1 MTGGNPSLRLR
12 AFTSVLIATAFLL
25 LACSGAILFLSP
37 PGRVANWTD
46 WRMLGLTK
54 RDWTGLHVWFSAVFV
69 VATIVHT
76 VLNFRPLVNYFKD
89 RLARRVGFRPEWVAA
104 LGVCGV
110 VFAGTRAGLP
120 PFSTFLDFNERV
132 KRSWEEPR
140 AAAPIP
146 HAELLTLQ
154 ELAAKAEVPLDV
166 ALQRLAQHGLK
177 DASPEI
183 IVANLASRNDLSAQR
198 VYEILQGARSR
209 GGGGGRG
216 AGGGP
221 GQGAAPSRGGNSGYR
236 GEGGGGRGA
245 GGGGGPGR
253 MTLTEFCESRS
264 LDVTQAQ
271 ARLQAKGIQFAP
283 GRTLREIAVDN
294 GFERPYE
301 IVDIVEGKTK

>member
-89 RLARRVGFRPEWVAA
+89 RFTRRVGFRPEWVVA
-104 LGVCGV
+104 LVVCGV

-140 AAAPIP
+140 GAAPIP

-154 ELAAKAEVPLDV
+154 ELAAKAEVPLEV

-183 IVANLASRNDLSAQR
+183 IVANLASRNGLPAQR
-198 VYEILQGARSR
+198 VYEILQGTRAR
-209 GGGGGRG
+209 GGGAGRG
-216 AGGGP
+216 AGGG
-221 GQGAAPSRGGNSGYR
+221 GESGYR

-264 LDVTQAQ
+264 VDVTQAQ
-271 ARLQAKGIQFAP
+271 ARLQTKGIQFAP
-283 GRTLREIAVDN
+283 GRTLREIALDN
-294 GFERPYE
+294 GYDRPYE
-301 IVDIVEGKTK
+301 IVDIIEGKAK